1 MNIELDKVEFS
12 YNTKSPFP
20 VLSDISC
27 RIDQGELVGVIGK
40 TGSGKTTLLQLFSG
54 LLSPDSGMVR
64 IDGLP
69 VKNAKDW
76 NYIGTKIGIVFQ
88 FPEKQLFEENVISD
102 VSFGISGKD
111 RSRNEIIHR
120 ARIAMESSGLP
131 PRQFDNRSPHQL
143 SSGERRKAAIAG
155 VLAMD
160 SDVIFFDEPTIGLD
174 FNSAKEIETIIGSLH
189 SQGKTVCVVSHNIDF
204 VVRTVNRVIVI
215 ADGEIKYD
223 GQKEKLFSDK
233 NLLRTFGIDRP
244 EIVILNEELR
254 GRIDGLTGSVYD
266 LNELIR
272 LVKRD
277 RCLKES

>member
-1 MNIELDKVEFS
+1 MNIELDKIEFF
-12 YNTKSPFP
+12 YNTKSPIL

-54 LLSPDSGMVR
+54 MLSPNSGKVR
-64 IDGLP
+64 IDGIP
-69 VKNAKDW
+69 IRNAKDW
-76 NYIGTKIGIVFQ
+76 NTIRTKIGIMFQ
-88 FPEKQLFEENVISD
+88 FPEKQLFEEKVISD
-102 VSFGISGKD
+102 VSFGISRKG
-111 RSRNEIIHR
+111 RSRDEIIDR
-120 ARIAMESSGLP
+120 ARKAMESTGLA
-131 PRQFDNRSPHQL
+131 PRQFENRSPHQL
-143 SSGERRKAAIAG
+143 SNGERRKVAIAG

-174 FNSAKEIETIIGSLH
+174 YNSAKEIEAIIESLH

-204 VVRTVNRVIVI
+204 VMRIVNRVIVV
-215 ADGEIKYD
+215 ADGKIKYD

-233 NLLRTFGIDRP
+233 NLLRTLSIDKP
-244 EIVILNEELR
+244 EIVILSEELQ
-254 GRIDGLTGSVYD
+254 GKVEGLNSNVYD

-272 LVKRD
+272 IVKRD